1 MKNSIWTILRN
12 FFLKRKL
19 RFEILSS
26 FFFLQIMAATFIIAY
41 MHNNHTESLYE
52 FSDTL
57 MKDISE
63 EKIESI
69 LHRFKTVENS
79 ISLGSNLVRSI
90 EDVSIE
96 NDRLVHYM
104 ISAVKQSPYVDSIFI
119 ALKTGLF
126 LQVRSLPPGSTY
138 RANPT
143 KLLPKNAAFGLRI
156 IINEEKN
163 KKESWH
169 YLDSEGRTLESEKLA
184 NNEITFDF
192 KTREWYNKALDTQS
206 LSWSNIYIFSI
217 TKLPG
222 IAASYPL
229 QSTDGKYIGVIG
241 SDIHIKS
248 MSEILQKNSFSGLS
262 MIMNRKGEVIAHPT
276 EKETAK
282 IVGTEAQLVTLEEL
296 PNKLGVTAYK
306 KFIEYQKNR
315 FTFDFNGEQY
325 IANYS
330 EFNDALFKNW
340 TFCSLVPINVFV
352 GKVKETQHRIL
363 IISFLIL
370 FSSTFIMAVLAHRI
384 SRPIQSLV
392 DQANRIRNFDLSNPI
407 EVNSS
412 IVEIQKLQI
421 AISRMR
427 SSLEA
432 FAKFI
437 PKTLVRRLIEK
448 GTDVRIGG
456 KSKRLT
462 VFFSDIAGFTTI
474 SETFPADKLMTHLSE
489 YFDELTGIVLN
500 EHGTIDKYIGDAIMA
515 FWGAPNADRMH
526 ALHACK
532 TALFCQ
538 KRLTDLNRKW
548 LFEKVPPFY
557 TRIGLHTGDA
567 IVGNLGSSE
576 RMNYTILGDTV
587 NLAARLE
594 GVNKQYGTNII
605 ISQAVFKEVQELAIV
620 RPLDI
625 VSVKGKNEG
634 VAIYELVALQGT
646 DPLLLPTSEQLE
658 FCENFKKGFTLYLEQ
673 RWDEA
678 IPVFHNLAIRYPE
691 DIPTQMYIERCKHY
705 KKSPPGEGWD
715 GVNHLHSK

>member
-1 MKNSIWTILRN
+1 MKNSTLDVLKN

-19 RFEILSS
+19 KFEILSS
-26 FFFLQIMAATFIIAY
+26 FFLLQILAATFIITY
-41 MHNNHTESLYE
+41 MYNNHTKSLYE

-63 EKIESI
+63 EKIEAI
-69 LHRFKTVENS
+69 LYRFKSVETS
-79 ISLGSNLVRSI
+79 VSLGSNLVRNN

-96 NDRLVHYM
+96 NKNLLHYM
-104 ISAVKQSPYVDSIFI
+104 ISSVKQYPYIDSMFI
-119 ALKTGLF
+119 GLKTGFF
-126 LQVRSLPPGSTY
+126 LQVRGVTPGSTY
-138 RANPT
+138 KATPT
-143 KLLPKNAAFGLRI
+143 KLLPKNASIGVRI
-156 IINEEKN
+156 IVNEEKR
-163 KKESWH
+163 KSETWY
-169 YLDSEGRTLESEKLA
+169 YLDAEGRVLEKETLG
-184 NNEITFDF
+184 NNQLTFDF
-192 KTREWYNKALDTQS
+192 KAREWYNKALDTQS
-206 LSWSNIYIFSI
+206 LSWSNIYVFSI
-217 TKLPG
+217 SKLPG
-222 IAASYPL
+222 IATSYPL
-229 QSTDGKYIGVIG
+229 QNDEGQYIGVIG
-241 SDIHIKS
+241 ADIQITS
-248 MSEILQKNSFSGLS
+248 MAEILQKNALTGIS
-262 MIMNRKGEVIAHPT
+262 MIMNHKGEVIAHPT
-276 EKETAK
+276 EKETTK
-282 IVGTEAQLVTLEEL
+282 TVGTEVQSIMISEL
-296 PNKLGVTAYK
+296 QDQIPSTAYK

-330 EFNDALFKNW
+330 QFNDALFKNW
-340 TFCSLVPINVFV
+340 VFCSLVPINVFV
-352 GKVKETQHRIL
+352 GKVKETQQRIL
-363 IISFLIL
+363 IISFSIL
-370 FSSTFIMAVLAHRI
+370 FLSTLLMAVLAHRI
-384 SRPIQSLV
+384 SKPIQNLV
-392 DQANRIRNFDLSNPI
+392 DQANRIRNFDLSEPI
-407 EVNSS
+407 EINSS

-427 SSLEA
+427 KSLEA

-448 GTDVRIGG
+448 GADVRIGG

-489 YFDELTGIVLN
+489 YFDELTGIIIN
-500 EHGTIDKYIGDAIMA
+500 ENGTIDKYIGDAIMA
-515 FWGAPNADRMH
+515 FWGAPSADKLH

-548 LFEKVPPFY
+548 LFEKIPPLY

-567 IVGNLGSSE
+567 IAGNLGSSE

-605 ISQAVFKEVQELAIV
+605 ISQAVLKEVQELAIV

-658 FCENFKKGFTLYLEQ
+658 FCETFKKGFTLYLEQ

-678 IPVFHNLAIRYPE
+678 IPIFQGMALRYP
-691 DIPTQMYIERCKHY
+691 DDLPTQMYIERCKQY
-705 KKSPPGEGWD
+705 KEAPPGEGWD